1 MSTES
6 LKQLSG
12 IEMTDAEIDEFLRDQ
27 GHGVL
32 SLTQDGES
40 YGLPMSFGYD
50 GERIFIQF
58 IEFGSGSKKGQF
70 REGTNRVCLTTYDIQ
85 TRFKWRSVVVTGP
98 LTVVPEDEVEYA
110 EETLDDN
117 GWFPTIFPPT
127 GPISDVNRYALDIEA
142 ATGRKGQ
149 EYQD

>member
-1 MSTES
+1 MSAKTPE
-6 LKQLSG
+6 QLSG
-12 IEMTDAEIDEFLRDQ
+12 IEMTDEEIDDFLRDQ

-32 SLTQDGES
+32 SLTQDGET

-50 GERIFIQF
+50 GDRIFIQF
-58 IEFGSGSKKGQF
+58 IEFGSGSKKGLF
-70 REGTNRVCLTTYDIQ
+70 REGTDGACLTTYNVQ
-85 TRFKWRSVVVTGP
+85 TRFKWRSAVVTGP
-98 LTVVPEDEVEYA
+98 LTAVPEDEVEYA

-127 GPISDVNRYALDIEA
+127 DPISGVDRYALEIVE

-149 EYQD
+149 EHQD